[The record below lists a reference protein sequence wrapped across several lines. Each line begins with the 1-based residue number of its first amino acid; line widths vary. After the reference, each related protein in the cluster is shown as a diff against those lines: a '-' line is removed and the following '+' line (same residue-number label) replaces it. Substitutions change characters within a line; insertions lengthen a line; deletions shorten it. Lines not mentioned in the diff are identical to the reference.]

1 MRKENNKLNIH
12 SNMTDMKELN
22 RMDGMRKT
30 ILLLIV
36 CFMTAVSAQGADKI
50 SFAFLKGEQGISYV
64 VDWSDLKIAGFSPKN
79 WLEIRQ
85 TEQPEYN
92 AKYEYE
98 NQLKTRIDDFISNA
112 NDQLEKVGLFL
123 SSEKGRKY
131 TLFIRP
137 QNIERK
143 GNNSI
148 ECSFVETVTGKVMA
162 EFVVNGKGG
171 TFGSMSNLWGDGM
184 KSAGKKFGKT
194 VCKGLGYDPTVRDRI
209 DDVFTKAGIN

>member
-1 MRKENNKLNIH
+1 LI
-12 SNMTDMKELN
+12 
-22 RMDGMRKT
+22 
-30 ILLLIV
+30 IL
-36 CFMTAVSAQGADKI
+36 CFINTVSTWGADKI
-50 SFAFLKGEQGISYV
+50 SFTFLKGEQAVSYI
-64 VDWSDLKIAGFSPKN
+64 VDWTNLKIAGFSPKN

-92 AKYEYE
+92 AQYEYE
-98 NQLKTRIDDFISNA
+98 NQLMPRINDFISNA

-131 TLFIRP
+131 TVYLRP

-148 ECSFVETVTGKVMA
+148 ECSFVETATGKVLA

-209 DDVFTKAGIN
+209 DDVFSKAGIN

>member
-1 MRKENNKLNIH
+1 
-12 SNMTDMKELN
+12 MKEVN
-22 RMDGMRKT
+22 MIAGMRKT
-30 ILLLIV
+30 IFLIIL
-36 CFMTAVSAQGADKI
+36 CFINTVSTWGADKI
-50 SFAFLKGEQGISYV
+50 SFTFLKGEQAVSYI
-64 VDWSDLKIAGFSPKN
+64 VDWTNLKIAGFSPKN

-92 AKYEYE
+92 AQYEYE
-98 NQLKTRIDDFISNA
+98 NQLMPRINDFISNA

-131 TLFIRP
+131 TVYLRP

-148 ECSFVETVTGKVMA
+148 ECSFVETTTGKVLA

-209 DDVFTKAGIN
+209 DDVFSKAGIN

>member
-1 MRKENNKLNIH
+1 
-12 SNMTDMKELN
+12 MKEVN
-22 RMDGMRKT
+22 MIAGMRKT
-30 ILLLIV
+30 IFLIIL
-36 CFMTAVSAQGADKI
+36 CFINTVSTWGADKI
-50 SFAFLKGEQGISYV
+50 SFTFLKGEQAVSYI
-64 VDWSDLKIAGFSPKN
+64 VDWTNLKIAGFSPKN

-92 AKYEYE
+92 AQYEYE
-98 NQLKTRIDDFISNA
+98 NQLMPRINDFISNA

-131 TLFIRP
+131 TVYLRP

-148 ECSFVETVTGKVMA
+148 ECSFVETATGKVLA

-209 DDVFTKAGIN
+209 DDVFSKAGIN

>member
-1 MRKENNKLNIH
+1 
-12 SNMTDMKELN
+12 MKEVN
-22 RMDGMRKT
+22 MIAGMRKT
-30 ILLLIV
+30 IFLIIL
-36 CFMTAVSAQGADKI
+36 CFINTVSTWGADKI
-50 SFAFLKGEQGISYV
+50 SFTFLKGEQAVSYI
-64 VDWSDLKIAGFSPKN
+64 VDWTDLKIAGFSPKN

-92 AKYEYE
+92 AQYEYE
-98 NQLKTRIDDFISNA
+98 NQLMPRINDFISNA

-131 TLFIRP
+131 TVYLRP
-137 QNIERK
+137 QTIERK

-148 ECSFVETVTGKVMA
+148 ECSFVETATGKVLA

-209 DDVFTKAGIN
+209 DDVFSKAGIN

>member
-1 MRKENNKLNIH
+1 MRKAV
-12 SNMTDMKELN
+12 
-22 RMDGMRKT
+22 
-30 ILLLIV
+30 LLLFLCLIT
-36 CFMTAVSAQGADKI
+36 TASTWGADKAT
-50 SFAFLKGEQGISYV
+50 FAFLKGEQAVSYV
-64 VDWSDLKIAGFSPKN
+64 VDWSNLKIAGFTPKN

-98 NQLKTRIDDFISNA
+98 NQLKTRINDFISNA

-131 TLFIRP
+131 TVFIRP

-148 ECSFVETVTGKVMA
+148 ECSFVETTTGKVMA

>member
-1 MRKENNKLNIH
+1 
-12 SNMTDMKELN
+12 MKEVN
-22 RMDGMRKT
+22 MIAGMRKT
-30 ILLLIV
+30 IFLIIL
-36 CFMTAVSAQGADKI
+36 CFINTVSTWGADKI
-50 SFAFLKGEQGISYV
+50 SFTFLKGEQAVSYI
-64 VDWSDLKIAGFSPKN
+64 VDWTNLKIAGFSPKN

-92 AKYEYE
+92 AQYEYE
-98 NQLKTRIDDFISNA
+98 NQLMPRINDFISNA

-131 TLFIRP
+131 TVYLSP

-148 ECSFVETVTGKVMA
+148 ECSFVETATGKVLA

-209 DDVFTKAGIN
+209 DDVFSKAGIN